1 MCLRGFPGAN
11 TVRWLASTDPG
22 GAFLRVLHD
31 VHGRLP
37 PRPPVASLRL
47 RPALPQCSWLSAPRS
62 KRQSAGRAGLLA
74 ASAATVTGVAYL
86 HSSETLRLR
95 RLWMADDACAVLPAT
110 VMIPSPH
117 RLRCCL
123 LLARLQAQTRLGG
136 EPLTL
141 GHRGRHS
148 YGNEQLPWRRSGI

>member
-11 TVRWLASTDPG
+11 TAWPLASTDPG
-22 GAFLRVLHD
+22 RAFLRVLHD

-47 RPALPQCSWLSAPRS
+47 RPALPQCSWLSAARS

-74 ASAATVTGVAYL
+74 GTVYS
-86 HSSETLRLR
+86 HSPEVLCLR
-95 RLWMADDACAVLPAT
+95 RLWMADDACAVLLAT
-110 VMIPSPH
+110 VMIPSTH

-123 LLARLQAQTRLGG
+123 LLARLQVWTRLVVN
-136 EPLTL
+136 PLML
-141 GHRGRHS
+141 GRRGRHS
-148 YGNEQLPWRRSGI
+148 YGSEWLTRRRSDI